1 MDEKYTLN
9 LPPNNIEI
17 ELSKFSHKNWDFYS
31 HVEYMMG
38 SKIMDELTS
47 TTDYIKIKQLPEV
60 LNGYNMLDFSFNMC
74 YNLLYQ
80 YL

>member
-1 MDEKYTLN
+1 MDKEYFIEA
-9 LPPNNIEI
+9 PPNKKKISFE
-17 ELSKFSHKNWDFYS
+17 KFSHKNWDFYS

-60 LNGYNMLDFSFNMC
+60 LNG
-74 YNLLYQ
+74 
-80 YL
+80 